1 MFQRLMNQILH
12 PKLDSIVMVYLD
24 NILIYTPE
32 TKEKHEKEVGEV
44 LQILKESNIML
55 NSKKSKFSRNEI
67 TFLRTIISDKRL
79 RMEIQKMKAI
89 YKWPAL
95 KMVKKVQVFLGFA
108 NYYWWFIRNYSW
120 YTTPLMKLIKK
131 DQAFEW
137 GKE

>member
-1 MFQRLMNQILH
+1 MGLINIPAMFQRLMNQILY
-12 PKLDSIVMVYLD
+12 PKLNSIVMVYLD
-24 NILIYTPE
+24 NILIYIPE
-32 TKEKHEKEVGEV
+32 TKEKHKKEVGEV

-108 NYYWWFIRNYSW
+108 NYYWWFIRNYS
-120 YTTPLMKLIKK
+120 
-131 DQAFEW
+131 
-137 GKE
+137 